1 MNVTEEGIDFKGESL
16 LLRKRVISSVGR
28 VPRLQRECQRFESV
42 ITQLEGLEYSQA
54 VRRRFLVSRF
64 KGSNPFT
71 PGKPINMCEH

>member
-1 MNVTEEGIDFKGESL
+1 MEEGIDFKGESL

-42 ITQLEGLEYSQA
+42 ITHKGSRVFLEYSQA

-71 PGKPINMCEH
+71 PGSL